1 MAMASSENIHLP
13 FRWQFAPLEEA
24 SDRSIR
30 WKWRAYTQSGDLV
43 MESTETYETL
53 TECIS
58 DAKARGY
65 GAP

>member
-1 MAMASSENIHLP
+1 MAPAEKIQLP
-13 FRWQFAPLEEA
+13 FRWQFAPLEEP

-30 WKWRAYTQSGDLV
+30 WKWRAFTQSGALV
-43 MESTETYETL
+43 MESAEAYETL

-58 DAKARGY
+58 DAKAKGY

>member
-1 MAMASSENIHLP
+1 MAMASSEHIHLP
-13 FRWQFAPLEEA
+13 FRWQFAPLVEP

-43 MESTETYETL
+43 LESAEVYETL

-58 DAKARGY
+58 DAKAKGY